1 MPLPKPWLALSWIR
15 SNRIVRNYFG
25 NIYIIRQR
33 IVVYF
38 KQKEIHS

>member
-1 MPLPKPWLALSWIR
+1 MRWPSSWQGLSWTGDEG
-15 SNRIVRNYFG
+15 IVRNYFG